1 MAELKIEE
9 LAEMVADTVLD
20 KFEYEGQTIR
30 EWVEDLKR
38 FKTPE
43 TVRYEGDRLAFCPR
57 CNWAF
62 EYLYE
67 SWEREFHCP
76 NCGQRLRWE
85 EENK

>member
-1 MAELKIEE
+1 MAEANLEK
-9 LAEMVADTVLD
+9 LTKTAVDAALD
-20 KFEYEGQTIR
+20 FEYEGQTIR

-38 FKTPE
+38 FKMPE

-57 CNWAF
+57 CNWTF

-85 EENK
+85 E